1 LVVFFVGAGCVE
13 DAGNSAD
20 VTLAGTFVADA
31 TFFLIGNFSLFLL
44 VGAGC
49 VQDAAG
55 VVEVAA

>member
-49 VQDAAG
+49 VRDAA
-55 VVEVAA
+55 